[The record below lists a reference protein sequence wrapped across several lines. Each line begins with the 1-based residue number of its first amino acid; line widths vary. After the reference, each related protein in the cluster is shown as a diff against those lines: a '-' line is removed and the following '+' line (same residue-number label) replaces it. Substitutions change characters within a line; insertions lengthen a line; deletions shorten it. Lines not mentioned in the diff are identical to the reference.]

1 LFVWG
6 VTRTL
11 GGRVLLRIEDHDR
24 QRSRPEFERA
34 ILDDLDWLGFVPDE
48 PTTED
53 FRRGVCPGRQSD
65 REATYEAALEGLRKQ
80 RLVYGCS
87 CSRSDLSGGGSSTG
101 ETPYPGTC
109 RVKGLVDRPGLTI
122 RVRLDSTVERFDD
135 LLRGPQEQRPDRQCG
150 DLVVRD
156 RACNWSYQFAA
167 AVDDLAQDI
176 TMVIR
181 GDDLLTSTGRQILL
195 ARLLGR
201 QKPARFLHHPLV
213 MKTPTQKLSK
223 ADNDTSIR
231 DMRRRGVSPH
241 DLIGQ
246 AAVLG
251 GLLDKTRP
259 VEAAEAP
266 ILLQKYMPAL
276 LARLAGAR

>member
-1 LFVWG
+1 
-6 VTRTL
+6 
-11 GGRVLLRIEDHDR
+11 VLLRIEDHDR
-24 QRSRPEFERA
+24 ERSRPEFERA

-53 FRRGVCPGRQSD
+53 FRGGVCPGRQSD
-65 REATYEAALEGLRKQ
+65 REAIYETALEGLRNQ

-87 CSRSDLSGGGSSTG
+87 CSRSDFSGGAPSTG
-101 ETPYPGTC
+101 EIPYPGTC
-109 RVKGLVDRPGLTI
+109 RVKRLVDGPGLTI

-135 LLRGPQEQRPDRQCG
+135 LLRGPQEQRPDQQCG
-150 DLVVRD
+150 DVVVRD
-156 RACNWSYQFAA
+156 RAGNWSYQFAA

-213 MKTPTQKLSK
+213 MKSPTQKLSK

-231 DMRRRGVSPH
+231 DMRRRGVSPDH
-241 DLIGQ
+241 LIGQ

-251 GLLDKTRP
+251 GLLDKARP
-259 VEAAEAP
+259 VVAAEAP
-266 ILLQKYMPAL
+266 VLLQKYMPAL